1 MKRLIPIFICVVAL
15 ITVGCDK
22 INPADEYYGLWLSA
36 VVVDEEG
43 EPIQGILAYPQGDSF
58 DGRLGYSN
66 HLGQIDAFGQVE
78 PRRRW
83 VVYFKDVDG
92 EYNRG
97 EYETLEV
104 DITDKVTPPTTP
116 DRWGFAGS
124 SIVELG
130 TVVMK
135 RK

>member
-1 MKRLIPIFICVVAL
+1 MKRIAFIIGFALLIA
-15 ITVGCDK
+15 GCDK

-43 EPIQGILAYPQGDSF
+43 EPIQGIYAYPEGDKF

-66 HLGQIDAFGQVE
+66 HLGEIHAFAQVE
-78 PRRRW
+78 PRKRW
-83 VVYFKDVDG
+83 IVYFEDVDG
-92 EYNRG
+92 AYNRG

-104 DITDKVTPPTTP
+104 DITNMVTPPTTP
-116 DRWGFAGS
+116 DKWGYTGHGS
-124 SIVELG
+124 VELG

-135 RK
+135 RM